1 MRIFRNIVLV
11 YFLLFVNLK
20 KRKIIK
26 NIIVNFW
33 YFRINLLRL
42 LVVKYIDLLG
52 ICDFNFYR
60 IEYFIFLFADILYI
74 G

>member
-1 MRIFRNIVLV
+1 M
-11 YFLLFVNLK
+11 
-20 KRKIIK
+20 
-26 NIIVNFW
+26 IVNFW